1 MARAEPRYAARTR
14 YWPAG
19 RRRNSLRKC
28 PRCMATR
35 APRTWT
41 HPRACSVLQPYANAA
56 GQCAAH
62 NAADEHGARQ
72 AALGLRPATLDVHR
86 RGRHGM
92 GSGLHDGLRLRRLRA
107 GTRSAGH
114 DHGPLAATQC
124 RRGARGA
131 GRAGGAGREINRA
144 GAAARLV
151 HQHEA
156 VLEVAPQQAR
166 ARVARALRSPEPDV
180 VALPPVVGRAARP
193 TPEPVGAIRYEQVG
207 REAILARAV
216 AARR

>member
-41 HPRACSVLQPYANAA
+41 HPRAVRCCSRMRTRPASARRTS
-56 GQCAAH
+56 
-62 NAADEHGARQ
+62 AADEHGARQ

-92 GSGLHDGLRLRRLRA
+92 GSGLHHRLASSPAQRPAPGAPVMITAPRP
-107 GTRSAGH
+107 
-114 DHGPLAATQC
+114 PLSVA
-124 RRGARGA
+124 RGARGA
-131 GRAGGAGREINRA
+131 GGAGGAGREINRRGCCRPA
-144 GAAARLV
+144 CSPGRSRARSRAAASP
-151 HQHEA
+151 Q
-156 VLEVAPQQAR
+156 LEWRGPSGPR
-166 ARVARALRSPEPDV
+166 AGRRSPSTSR
-180 VALPPVVGRAARP
+180 RASCPARSD
-193 TPEPVGAIRYEQVG
+193 
-207 REAILARAV
+207 
-216 AARR
+216 ARRVPFETRK